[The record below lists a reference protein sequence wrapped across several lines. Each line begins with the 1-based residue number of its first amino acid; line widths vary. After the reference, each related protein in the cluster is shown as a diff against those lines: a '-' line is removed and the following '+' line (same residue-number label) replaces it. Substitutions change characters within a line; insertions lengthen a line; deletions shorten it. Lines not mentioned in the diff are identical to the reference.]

1 MTIEQL
7 NLSPAALK
15 AAQALAAACPGVQFT
30 SGRRSLISQARAMSQ
45 SIAAEIA
52 KNGSRR
58 WIAETYLPS
67 PVCSEC
73 QAWMD
78 ENLWAKQAPEIAQ
91 GLNNIFV
98 RMPISE
104 VSRISKH
111 LSGDA
116 FDVQPLLDK
125 DGKVTP
131 QGLAVIAAIKALPG
145 LTKFLDHEGGLV
157 RWHAQF

>member
-1 MTIEQL
+1 MTIPEL
-7 NLSPAALK
+7 NLSPAALS

-98 RMPISE
+98 RMPIAE

-116 FDVQPLLDK
+116 FDVQPV
-125 DGKVTP
+125 DGP
-131 QGLAVIAAIKALPG
+131 AGDAIKAA
-145 LTKFLDHEGGLV
+145 LTKIAAETPGSRFLQREGGLT
-157 RWHAQF
+157 RWHFQVG